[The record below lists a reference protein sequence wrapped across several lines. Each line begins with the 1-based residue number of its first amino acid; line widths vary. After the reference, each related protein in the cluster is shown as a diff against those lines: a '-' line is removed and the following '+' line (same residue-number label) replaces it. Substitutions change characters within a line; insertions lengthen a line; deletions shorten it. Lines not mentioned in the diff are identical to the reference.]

1 MEIMKSK
8 ALDSVDNTETFK
20 VFGLVVQD
28 IFTAKLS
35 HNTLSILTDYSHH
48 KSLIYAQKHGL
59 QSPSFTLLT
68 LPPSNLCYYQL
79 LFLLRIPSKSSYY
92 AAGSTKTAMI
102 KRNTKK
108 IMFR

>member
-35 HNTLSILTDYSHH
+35 HNTLSI
-48 KSLIYAQKHGL
+48 
-59 QSPSFTLLT
+59 F
-68 LPPSNLCYYQL
+68 N
-79 LFLLRIPSKSSYY
+79 
-92 AAGSTKTAMI
+92 
-102 KRNTKK
+102 
-108 IMFR
+108 